1 MTEKVS
7 AGSVLEGKK
16 IIFSGGSGYL
26 GEVMAERLLKCGAK
40 VANIGRRMPKFLAEY
55 PTQASHYKVDFYE
68 SEDLTDVL
76 GQAIEG
82 LGGVDVLVNNS
93 FDFSPKTGFN
103 DPSGRIENISKETFM
118 KGLESGIYWPLHC
131 TQVVGKRMIEQKYGN
146 IVNITSLYASLVA
159 DYRMYEGRDVF
170 NPVTYPVSKH
180 GLVGL
185 TKYIASFWAPH
196 GIRCNCLS
204 PGSSVVSEN
213 VFENRFMHVQELNR
227 MGCDIDVKG
236 SNAFIRGV
244 NKLTGA
250 PVMATDL
257 RASASLI
264 LAGLCAEG
272 ETVVDRIYH
281 IDRGYERIE
290 EKLSYLGANITRVP
304 N

>member
-1 MTEKVS
+1 MTAKVS
-7 AGSVLEGKK
+7 AGSELKGKK

-26 GEVMAERLLKCGAK
+26 GAAMAERLLKCGAK
-40 VANIGRRMPKFLAEY
+40 VANIGRRAPELLSEY

-103 DPSGRIENISKETFM
+103 DESGRIENISKETFM
-118 KGLESGIYWPLHC
+118 KGLESGIYWPSHC
-131 TQVVGKRMIEQKYGN
+131 AQVVGKRMIEQKSGN

-159 DYRMYEGRDVF
+159 DYRMYEGRDIF

-204 PGSSVVSEN
+204 PGSFPNTISKKDDPSAPNSVEDDEFLN
-213 VFENRFMHVQELNR
+213 ILNR
-227 MGCDIDVKG
+227 KCSLG
-236 SNAFIRGV
+236 RTGV
-244 NKLTGA
+244 PRDLESAIQFLCSEKSSYLTGA
-250 PVMATDL
+250 NL
-257 RASASLI
+257 
-264 LAGLCAEG
+264 
-272 ETVVDRIYH
+272 VVD
-281 IDRGYERIE
+281 GGWSV
-290 EKLSYLGANITRVP
+290 L
-304 N
+304 

>member
-1 MTEKVS
+1 MTEEVS
-7 AGSVLEGKK
+7 ANSGLEGKK

-26 GEVMAERLLKCGAK
+26 GAAMAERLLKCGAK
-40 VANIGRRMPKFLAEY
+40 VANIGRRAPEFLSDY
-55 PTQASHYKVDFYE
+55 PPQASHYTADFYE

-76 GQAIEG
+76 GQAIDG

-103 DPSGRIENISKETFM
+103 DPSGRIEKISKETFM

-131 TQVVGKRMIEQKYGN
+131 AQVVGKRMIEQKYGN

-159 DYRMYEGRDVF
+159 DYRMYEGRDIF

-204 PGSSVVSEN
+204 PGSFPNTISKKDDPSAPNSVEDDEFLN
-213 VFENRFMHVQELNR
+213 ILNR
-227 MGCDIDVKG
+227 KCSLG
-236 SNAFIRGV
+236 RTGV
-244 NKLTGA
+244 PRDLESAIQFLCSEKSSYLTGA
-250 PVMATDL
+250 NL
-257 RASASLI
+257 
-264 LAGLCAEG
+264 
-272 ETVVDRIYH
+272 VVD
-281 IDRGYERIE
+281 GGWSV
-290 EKLSYLGANITRVP
+290 L
-304 N
+304 

>member
-40 VANIGRRMPKFLAEY
+40 VANIGRRTPKFLTEY
-55 PTQASHYKVDFYE
+55 PTQATHYKVNFYE

-82 LGGVDVLVNNS
+82 LGGVDVLVNNA

-103 DPSGRIENISKETFM
+103 DPSGGIENISKETFM

-204 PGSSVVSEN
+204 PGSFPNTTSKKDDPSAPNSVEDDEFLN
-213 VFENRFMHVQELNR
+213 ILNR
-227 MGCDIDVKG
+227 KCSLG
-236 SNAFIRGV
+236 RTGV
-244 NKLTGA
+244 PKDLESAIQFLCSEKSSYLTGA
-250 PVMATDL
+250 NL
-257 RASASLI
+257 L
-264 LAGLCAEG
+264 
-272 ETVVDRIYH
+272 VD
-281 IDRGYERIE
+281 GGWSV
-290 EKLSYLGANITRVP
+290 L
-304 N
+304 